1 MSLSGF
7 PPSKEYLRQEY
18 LGRINRV
25 IDFIESNI
33 DAPLSLETLAG
44 VANFSPFHFHRIFS
58 ALVGETLNGFVR
70 RLRLEKA
77 AYMLV
82 DHPKDTITEIAL
94 ACGFSGS
101 AAFAR
106 AFAERF
112 GMSASEFRQRGRKR
126 LPGARLG
133 DSKIGKQKSKV
144 GKADRKDG
152 KAPVDS
158 SYYID
163 ERNINSKRRLAM
175 SVEVKE
181 MPELHVAYCR
191 HMGSYQGVGEAF
203 EKLMRWAG
211 PRGLIQFPKTQM
223 LGVYHDDPEI
233 TDPSKLRSSACITV
247 PEGTQVDGEI
257 GAMTVP
263 GGKFAVARF
272 EVTPEQ
278 FGEAWDEVMGKWMPE
293 SGYQPD
299 DRPCYELY
307 HNDPK
312 THPEGKFIV
321 DLCVPVKPL

>member
-1 MSLSGF
+1 MSPSGF
-7 PPSKEYLRQEY
+7 PPAKEYLRQEY

-33 DAPLSLETLAG
+33 DAPLSLETLAR

-58 ALVGETLNGFVR
+58 ALVGETLNSFIR
-70 RLRLEKA
+70 RLRVEKA
-77 AYMLV
+77 ASMLI

-94 ACGFSGS
+94 ACGFSS
-101 AAFAR
+101 PAAFAR

-112 GMSASEFRQRGRKR
+112 RMSASEFRQRGRKR
-126 LPGARLG
+126 LPRARLG
-133 DSKIGKQKSKV
+133 DSKIGKQKSKA
-144 GKADRKDG
+144 GKADSKER

-163 ERNINSKRRLAM
+163 ERNINSKGRLEM
-175 SVEVKE
+175 TVEVKE

-191 HMGSYQGVGEAF
+191 HMGSYHRVGQAF

-211 PRGLIQFPKTQM
+211 PRGLLQFPKTQM

-247 PEGTQVDGEI
+247 PDGTVVDGEI

-272 EVTPEQ
+272 QISPEQ

-307 HNDPK
+307 LNDPK
-312 THPEGKFIV
+312 THPEGKFIL
-321 DLCVPVKPL
+321 DLCVPIKPL

>member
-1 MSLSGF
+1 VNPAGF
-7 PPSKEYLRQEY
+7 QPAKEYLRREY

-33 DAPLSLETLAG
+33 DSPLSLEPLAR

-58 ALVGETLNGFVR
+58 ALVGETLNNFIR

-77 AYMLV
+77 ASMLI

-94 ACGFSGS
+94 ACGFSSS

-106 AFAERF
+106 AFAVRF
-112 GMSASEFRQRGRKR
+112 GMPASEFRQRGRKR
-126 LPGARLG
+126 LPEGRLG
-133 DSKIGKQKSKV
+133 DSKIGQQNSKV
-144 GKADRKDG
+144 GKA
-152 KAPVDS
+152 PVGS
-158 SYYID
+158 LYYID
-163 ERNINSKRRLAM
+163 ERNINSKEGLEM
-175 SVEVKE
+175 TVEVKE

-191 HMGSYQGVGEAF
+191 HMGSYQGVGQAF

-278 FGEAWDEVMGKWMPE
+278 FGEAWDEVMGKWMPA

-299 DRPCYELY
+299 DRPCYEVY

-321 DLCVPVKPL
+321 DLCVPVRPL